1 MQVGFDFWNFTKHF
15 NTTRFLFF
23 DRTSWK
29 FNLNFNDTSELKFK
43 NKKISLN
50 VVAKVCL
57 NPHFKKNFVFD
68 DFWLEKGDIW
78 KCSTVSA
85 KIYLV
90 GNGGH
95 KVLFWTFWGKNMGFF
110 WGEVVTKTKKI
121 NLLLPKSV
129 LPVHLRMMSRIYIYN
144 I

>member
-1 MQVGFDFWNFTKHF
+1 M
-15 NTTRFLFF
+15 FF

-68 DFWLEKGDIW
+68 DFSIQHNASPYIDE
-78 KCSTVSA
+78 
-85 KIYLV
+85 
-90 GNGGH
+90 
-95 KVLFWTFWGKNMGFF
+95 LFGW
-110 WGEVVTKTKKI
+110 
-121 NLLLPKSV
+121 
-129 LPVHLRMMSRIYIYN
+129 YILF
-144 I
+144 IELF